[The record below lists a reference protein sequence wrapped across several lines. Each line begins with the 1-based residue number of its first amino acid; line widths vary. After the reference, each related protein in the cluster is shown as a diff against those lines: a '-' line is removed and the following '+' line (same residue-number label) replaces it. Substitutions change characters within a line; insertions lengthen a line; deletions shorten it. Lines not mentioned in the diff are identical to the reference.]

1 MIRIYNTDMTEQ
13 YAPEGFTFQDAQ
25 KVVGGLVEVVRLPV
39 EGEDEVMLVNEEG
52 LLQGLPLNLTASMMS
67 GGPIVGNVVVL
78 TGKAAIDQVLGEA

>member
-1 MIRIYNTDMTEQ
+1 
-13 YAPEGFTFQDAQ
+13 
-25 KVVGGLVEVVRLPV
+25 VGGLVEVVRLPV